1 MTKTPAPVE
10 LSGIPPAARDF
21 VAALAA
27 APTTPVKKMV
37 TGGIGT
43 GKSTV
48 LTAVR
53 DMLRAA
59 GVEVITWAPKPGDP
73 AGTAIVVDDVHL
85 LDDDDLSRLTERVT
99 DTAATVIVAAEPLA
113 HHAGLRGLT
122 TVLERENPLT
132 RLRPLTLPELT
143 ESAATILGAGP
154 APDVVRTV
162 LSATAG
168 LPFLVRPALAALGT
182 ATGEPV
188 AAVVTRAARVALVDR
203 LHRLDEPVLDTLLI
217 CSLSPD
223 LGPDDVAAALKVSPD
238 TAAALVDRAR
248 ATGLLD
254 PSLSGGFLQTVHRG
268 VAQVSGAA
276 RHHDIELALLASQ
289 IEMST
294 LSADLALRMAEH
306 GLHDDRLAEAL
317 ADLAARTRGQPARA
331 ARLYRAAAGAGATA
345 LSARLADA
353 LALSGD
359 CTTAARLADDLLTSS
374 DPAERAA
381 GVRIGASIAVHD
393 GSAGQAAELFRW
405 LGPYPDAFVSAAG
418 AVVSIAAGDAAAAR
432 AALGA
437 ENAGPPTTTARAA
450 RSIADGL
457 LASLDQPYP
466 SAVARLSQ
474 AISVADQQPPGV
486 APDSPAA
493 LVTLAALHGGDPVRA
508 RSVISRAVRAGAP
521 PPHRSGTTPDPGT
534 GISDAAFF
542 DHRHRLLLGW
552 VRMLDGQLSAAG
564 ADVARLPLADLHRR
578 DALWAAAL
586 QTAIA
591 RRGGDTGAM
600 QKHWYTAMEVLA
612 EYSVDLFSLL
622 PLGELWVAAARM
634 RQIDRLRHPL
644 DEAFGLLDA
653 LGNPVLWSV
662 PLHWAGVHAGILTNA
677 PDAVAPHGQALTAAS
692 RDEAADSA
700 FAKVLAHA
708 GRTWLRVLANH
719 VEADEVTA
727 AARALSQV
735 GLTWDATRLAGQA
748 ALHTP
753 DSRVSAAMLQLARD
767 LKQTVD
773 NQEPAESADAPEV
786 ARAPLAAAAAA
797 TRPAAK
803 LSERE
808 REVAELLLRGLPYRE
823 IGNQLFISAKT
834 VEHHVARIRRRLGA
848 ESRSEMLSMLRA
860 LLEPA
865 GSEPT

>member
-1 MTKTPAPVE
+1 MTTPAPE
-10 LSGIPPAARDF
+10 ALGEISPHAQDF
-21 VAALAA
+21 VAAVAA
-27 APTTPVKKMV
+27 SPTAPVKKMV
-37 TGGIGT
+37 SGGIGT
-43 GKSTV
+43 GKSSV

-53 DMLRAA
+53 TALRDA
-59 GVEVITWAPKPGDP
+59 GLTVLTWAPRRDDP
-73 AGTAIVVDDVHL
+73 AGAAIVIDDAHL
-85 LDDDDLSRLTERVT
+85 LDDDALTELTERVA
-99 DTAATVIVAAEPLA
+99 DADSTVIVATEPLA
-113 HHAGLRGLT
+113 HHPAIRGLT
-122 TVLERENPLT
+122 TALERENPLLE
-132 RLRPLTLPELT
+132 LRALTLPELT
-143 ESAATILGAGP
+143 EVAATLLGATP
-154 APDVVRTV
+154 APEVVRTV

-168 LPFLVRPALAALGT
+168 LPFLVRPALAAVAA
-182 ATGEPV
+182 ATDGEPV
-188 AAVVTRAARVALVDR
+188 GPVVARAARVALVER

-217 CSLSPD
+217 CSLSPE
-223 LGPDDVAAALKVSPD
+223 LGADDVAAALRVTPE
-238 TAAALVDRAR
+238 AAHTLVDRAR

-254 PSLSGGFLQTVHRG
+254 QSLSPGFLRTVHRG
-268 VAQVSGAA
+268 VAQLSGTA
-276 RHHDIELALLASQ
+276 RHHEIELSLLTSQ

-317 ADLAARTRGQPARA
+317 AELAGRARGQPTRA
-331 ARLYRAAAGAGATA
+331 ARLYRAAADAGATA

-359 CTTAARLADDLLTSS
+359 CTTAARLADELLTSD

-381 GVRIGASIAVHD
+381 AVRIGASIAVHD

-418 AVVSIAAGDAAAAR
+418 AMVAVAAGEVGAAR
-432 AALGA
+432 TALHTDHT
-437 ENAGPPTTTARAA
+437 GPPTTTARAA
-450 RSIADGL
+450 RSIGDGL

-466 SAVARLSQ
+466 VAVTRLSQ
-474 AISVADQQPPGV
+474 SISVAEQHPPGV

-493 LVTLAALHGGDPVRA
+493 LVTLVALHGGDPVRA
-508 RSVISRAVRAGAP
+508 RSVISRAVRTGNTSGGPDPASQPGAP
-521 PPHRSGTTPDPGT
+521 
-534 GISDAAFF
+534 DAEFF
-542 DHRHRLLLGW
+542 VHRHRLLLGW
-552 VRMLDGQLSAAG
+552 VRMLDGQLTAAG
-564 ADVARLPLADLHRR
+564 ADIGRLPLSELHRR

-591 RRGGDTGAM
+591 RRAGDTGAM

-612 EYSVDLFSLL
+612 EYSIDLFSLL

-634 RQIDRLRHPL
+634 RQVDRLRHTL
-644 DEAFGLLDA
+644 DEAFGLLEA
-653 LGNPVLWSV
+653 AGNPVLWSA
-662 PLHWAGVHAGILTNA
+662 PLHWAGVHAGILANA
-677 PDAVAPHGQALTAAS
+677 PDAVAPHGHALTAAS

-700 FAKVLAHA
+700 LAKALAHA

-719 VEADEVTA
+719 VDTDEVTT

-753 DSRVSAAMLQLARD
+753 DSRISGAMLQLARD
-767 LKQTVD
+767 LKQAVD
-773 NQEPAESADAPEV
+773 AQEPPDADTPEA
-786 ARAPLAAAAAA
+786 ARAPLTAAAAA
-797 TRPAAK
+797 TRPSAPR

-848 ESRSEMLSMLRA
+848 QSRSEMLSMLRA
-860 LLEPA
+860 LLEPQ
-865 GSEPT
+865 G